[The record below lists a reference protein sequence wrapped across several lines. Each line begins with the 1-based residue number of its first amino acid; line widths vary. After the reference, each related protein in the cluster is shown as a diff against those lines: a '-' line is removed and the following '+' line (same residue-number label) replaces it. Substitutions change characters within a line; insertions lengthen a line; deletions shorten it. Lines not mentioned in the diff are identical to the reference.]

1 MGELVP
7 YDELLDSGRLDW
19 LWDGRLHA
27 MYGYTSGDLVTFAR
41 VLSWPCPECGAG
53 QPECGAGQAARCRTK
68 GGRELRALDEQ
79 HLSRRLRS

>member
-19 LWDGRLHA
+19 LWDGHLQR
-27 MYGYTSGDLVTFAR
+27 MYGYTSRDLVTFAR

-53 QPECGAGQAARCRTK
+53 QAVRCRTTS
-68 GGRELRALDEQ
+68 GRELRALDEQ